1 MSVQPNSARRF
12 SQMPRRGE
20 RAITEA
26 LERRARTARNKCITL
41 AGLGENPDSAGVFIF
56 QRRGGSRME
65 QMEDTQDV
73 YDSEI
78 ELYLEEFC
86 KERGI
91 KDIRSASQSVWNAG
105 LMYIRKHVFPDA
117 SVLKSKARLKLSGA
131 GWRTNCNMYDPQI
144 LERILWKYAE
154 LCMLYDK
161 AVSYNGFCFL
171 TGIDRDT
178 IRSWNAEEGG
188 VLSSESSALAK
199 KLKDLRWESLQ
210 SKLETGAKNPVGIL
224 GLMEHEVWNRPEE
237 APKKEV
243 IRLDQLPDLRIPA
256 GALPAP
262 EEPEGAEEP

>member
-1 MSVQPNSARRF
+1 
-12 SQMPRRGE
+12 
-20 RAITEA
+20 
-26 LERRARTARNKCITL
+26 
-41 AGLGENPDSAGVFIF
+41 
-56 QRRGGSRME
+56 ME
-65 QMEDTQDV
+65 QMEDTQDI

-161 AVSYNGFCFL
+161 AVSYSGFCFL

-178 IRSWNAEEGG
+178 IRRWNAEEGRT
-188 VLSSESSALAK
+188 LSSESFAIAK

-256 GALPAP
+256 DALPAP
-262 EEPEGAEEP
+262 GEPEDAEER